1 MSNLIPIYHDD
12 IEAAANDRKR
22 IAAMRDGIRQK
33 FSEFFNA
40 KGFARKEPG
49 KMIPEDDESV
59 LFTGSTIS
67 TFKPYLRAGNV
78 PQNGLY
84 MIQSCLR
91 TQNTGILKNRNKQP
105 QWASYFSS
113 IGALTQPSSLDELSA
128 QTWEFYTN
136 YLGIPSDQLKVR
148 IASKD
153 VDLLKHW
160 QNAGLEDHL
169 EFDQNDPVYYTH
181 KFGMDG
187 VSGRNCNL
195 AVIDHKSGELRDIGN
210 IIVIET
216 EEATLGAE
224 IAFGVETIVSR
235 LLGFP
240 NPIAASLMADIVPV
254 KNENSLKL
262 ADAISSSMV
271 ILDTGER
278 PVVTNR
284 GRVLRKYL
292 QAVSDLREDAEVSID
307 EIEEYARE
315 FELREFNSLSMLPSK
330 IAEYVHTYEQLKAK
344 GLKPEKVNEG
354 VSGVF
359 PPLESDEIPSPRI
372 SVSSR
377 YSNFNI

>member
-1 MSNLIPIYHDD
+1 MYHDD
-12 IEAAANDRKR
+12 IEAAANDRPR
-22 IAAMRDGIRQK
+22 IAAMRDGIRNK

-40 KGFARKEPG
+40 KGFSRIEPG

-67 TFKPYLRAGNV
+67 TFKPYLRAGNI
-78 PQNGLY
+78 PDNGLF

-113 IGALTQPSSLDELSA
+113 IGALTQPPSLDELSA
-128 QTWEFYTN
+128 QTWKFYTDH
-136 YLGIPSDQLKVR
+136 LGIPEDRLRVR

-160 QNAGLEDHL
+160 QNAGLEDYL
-169 EFDQNDPVYYTH
+169 EYDANDPVYYTH
-181 KFGMDG
+181 KFGMDD

-195 AVIDHKSGELRDIGN
+195 AVVDHNSGELRDIGN

-216 EEATLGAE
+216 SEAILGAE

-235 LLGFP
+235 LLGFS

-284 GRVLRKYL
+284 GRILRKYL
-292 QAVSDLREDAEVSID
+292 QAVSDLREEAGVSID

-315 FELREFNSLSMLPSK
+315 FELREFNSLSLLPSK
-330 IAEYVHTYEQLKAK
+330 IAEYVHTYEQLKAR

-359 PPLESDEIPSPRI
+359 PAVVSGEMSTPRT
-372 SVSSR
+372 SVSSQ